1 MVLRPRLTTSGRI
14 AMNNFLEVPGV
25 VAAGAWFLFFPT

>member
-14 AMNNFLEVPGV
+14 AVNTLLEVLGV